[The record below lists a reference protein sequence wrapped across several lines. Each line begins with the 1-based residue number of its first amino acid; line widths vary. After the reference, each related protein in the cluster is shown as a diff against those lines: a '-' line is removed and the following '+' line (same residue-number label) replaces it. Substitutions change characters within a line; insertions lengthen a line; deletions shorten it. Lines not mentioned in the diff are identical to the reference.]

1 MVNRRT
7 PNVAAISFLPSM
19 GGLAL
24 QDPGRSRS
32 SHKDEMWRELGPL
45 DRAAASEPRQH
56 LHFRIAGPASL
67 FGRPRLGREPQAFAC
82 RRPPPAAPAPPP
94 RQSWLNT
101 PGETTRQRR
110 RQKAPDRPSLATGPA
125 LRIRDCRSDNRRSF
139 LSSNLFGNYLSS
151 RGVDKSAGY
160 VAKPSLPFPL
170 HTTTRHHIESTARAL
185 NLPSCS
191 AVSSSCV
198 RPLQA
203 LDPGHPIGQHD
214 SPQLAT
220 SPFPPMVGFTIPPPG
235 LCQAADVDVLQLV
248 RTWLILVNRIE
259 RGRRM
264 RRRPATTPCTG
275 GWAQAR
281 KGTPASCFAAFL
293 LFMDTPRFHTRC
305 ISKMLCVYPGRWRFL
320 SFPSCVCSL
329 ISFLFFYSS
338 ARVFVGWPVVFGL

>member
-32 SHKDEMWRELGPL
+32 SHKYEMWREQGPL

-67 FGRPRLGREPQAFAC
+67 FGRPRLGRKPQAFAC

-101 PGETTRQRR
+101 PGETTC
-110 RQKAPDRPSLATGPA
+110 LATIYQVGASTRAPVV
-125 LRIRDCRSDNRRSF
+125 SQN
-139 LSSNLFGNYLSS
+139 
-151 RGVDKSAGY
+151 
-160 VAKPSLPFPL
+160 PPLPFPL

-220 SPFPPMVGFTIPPPG
+220 SPFPPMVGF
-235 LCQAADVDVLQLV
+235 
-248 RTWLILVNRIE
+248 
-259 RGRRM
+259 
-264 RRRPATTPCTG
+264 
-275 GWAQAR
+275 
-281 KGTPASCFAAFL
+281 
-293 LFMDTPRFHTRC
+293 
-305 ISKMLCVYPGRWRFL
+305 L

-329 ISFLFFYSS
+329 FSFLSFLLE
-338 ARVFVGWPVVFGL
+338 R